1 MTAQDSGSS
10 VRFGIATP
18 QIFLEEPMGPGELRD
33 WVRRAEA
40 LGYDS
45 LWVQEQILSG
55 VTCLE
60 PIELLTFA
68 AAHTSRVRLGT
79 AVLLTVVR
87 SPAHT
92 AKSLATLD
100 QLSGGRLVAGVGLGA
115 GQARYPA
122 YGITAGDRVA
132 RFTEGLRLM
141 KALWTEP
148 RATFKGR
155 FYSVD
160 GAPMEPK
167 PAQKPHPPLWFGA
180 HHPAALR
187 RSVEMGDGFILAGSS
202 STAEALAELQA
213 LRAVLAEMRRDPA
226 SFPVSKRVY
235 VAIDR
240 DRDRAGKRLTEWF
253 GRYYG
258 NAEMA
263 ARVSVW
269 GSPQECVD
277 RIAEL
282 TRAGVGLV
290 ILNPVFDQ
298 TEHLERLAS
307 DVIPALARR

>member
-1 MTAQDSGSS
+1 MATD

-18 QIFLEEPMGPGELRD
+18 QIFLGDPMPPRELAD

-55 VTCLE
+55 TISFE

-68 AAHTSRVRLGT
+68 AAHTTRMRLGT

-100 QLSGGRLVAGVGLGA
+100 QLSGGRVIAGVGLGA

-122 YGITAGDRVA
+122 YGITAEHRVA
-132 RFTEGLRLM
+132 RFTEGIRLM

-155 FYSVD
+155 FYSVEN
-160 GAPMEPK
+160 APMEPK
-167 PAQKPHPPLWFGA
+167 SVQKPHPPVWFGA
-180 HHPAALR
+180 HHPDALR
-187 RSVEMGDGFILAGSS
+187 RSVELGDGFILAGSS
-202 STAEALAELQA
+202 STADALAELQS
-213 LRAVLAEMRRDPA
+213 LRKVLAEARRDPA

-258 NAEMA
+258 NADMA

-269 GSPQECVD
+269 GSPQQCID
-277 RIAEL
+277 GIGEL

-307 DVIPALARR
+307 DVIPALKGT